1 MRITLGHKLA
11 VVVGLLGLVAVG
23 ISAFALRQS
32 EQARQRAAA
41 TEAVWDAAL
50 QARTLAHAIE
60 HAVVRATALYTA
72 GDTEEA
78 RTHLAALQEA
88 LAEVEQA
95 RGPFLA
101 ATEAQ
106 LDPERKRRLDLAVRE
121 FLAYQTETAEM
132 GLTLSPKA
140 ALIQATDEA
149 TVKNRE
155 RMVAEI
161 NRVGRE
167 VFAHLGTQRQTAAE
181 AERQATLTLVGAP
194 ALALVIGLAAA
205 FWIIATQVQRP
216 LDRLRAAMRDLA
228 AARLDLSVP
237 FTGRRDEVGEMAR
250 AIEAFRTDLI
260 EKQVLD
266 ADVEAR
272 SAGDAS
278 RARRLAEATQAFEA
292 ETGRTVADLAGFA
305 ATMQGAADA
314 LSEAAG
320 NTTAQAARVAAAS
333 NQSAGLVHGVASAA
347 EELSS
352 SARVIEERVRHTS
365 GIAALAMTDTQRL
378 ETVVASLSRA
388 AGEIG
393 LVVTLIR
400 SVAEQTNLLALNATI
415 EAARAGAA
423 GRGFAVVAAEV
434 KALAGQTASATDRI
448 TGRVAAIQSAAD
460 GTVAA
465 IGSIGRTIA
474 QMNEIAA
481 DIAAA
486 AEQQGQASHEIAGAI
501 ARAATD
507 VRTVSD
513 TIGEVQEAAA
523 SGEALADQ
531 VRGSALRVNAGSH
544 SLRHA
549 IETFLGRVH
558 AA

>member
-1 MRITLGHKLA
+1 MRISLGHKLA

-32 EQARQRAAA
+32 EQARQRAAS

-72 GDTEEA
+72 GDTQEA
-78 RTHLAALQEA
+78 GTHLAALQEA

-101 ATEAQ
+101 AADPQ
-106 LDPERKRRLDLAVRE
+106 LTPERKRRLDLSVKE
-121 FLAYQTETAEM
+121 FLAYQNETAEM

-149 TVKNRE
+149 TVRNRE

-167 VFAHLGTQRQTAAE
+167 VLAHLGTHRQAAAA
-181 AERQATLTLVGAP
+181 AERQATLTLIGAP
-194 ALALVIGLAAA
+194 ALALVLGLAAA

-216 LDRLRAAMRDLA
+216 LDRLRATMRALA
-228 AARLDLSVP
+228 AAHLDGAVP
-237 FTGRRDEVGEMAR
+237 FTARRDEIGEMAR
-250 AIEAFRTDLI
+250 AIEAFRADLI
-260 EKQVLD
+260 AKRALD
-266 ADVEAR
+266 AGAEAR
-272 SAGDAS
+272 NARDAA
-278 RARRLAEATQAFEA
+278 RARHLAEATQAFEA

-305 ATMQGAADA
+305 ETMQGAADA

-320 NTTAQAARVAAAS
+320 DTTAQAARVAAAS

-365 GIAALAMTDTQRL
+365 EIATLAMTDTQRL
-378 ETVVASLSRA
+378 ETVVASLSQA
-388 AGEIG
+388 AGEID

-434 KALAGQTASATDRI
+434 KALAGQTAAATDRI
-448 TGRVAAIQSAAD
+448 TGQVAAIQSAAD
-460 GTVAA
+460 GTVSA

-474 QMNEIAA
+474 QMSEIAA
-481 DIAAA
+481 DVAVA
-486 AEQQGQASHEIAGAI
+486 AEQQGQASQEIAGAI
-501 ARAATD
+501 AKAAAD
-507 VRTVSD
+507 VRTVSES
-513 TIGEVQEAAA
+513 IGTVQEAAA
-523 SGEALADQ
+523 SSEARADQ
-531 VRGSALRVNAGSH
+531 VRGSALRVNAGSN
-544 SLRHA
+544 SLKSA

>member
-106 LDPERKRRLDLAVRE
+106 LDPARKRRLDLAVRE

-260 EKQVLD
+260 EKRALD

-434 KALAGQTASATDRI
+434 KALASQTASATDRI

-507 VRTVSD
+507 VRTVSE

>member
-41 TEAVWDAAL
+41 TEAVWHAAL

-167 VFAHLGTQRQTAAE
+167 VFAHLGTQRQNAAE

-333 NQSAGLVHGVASAA
+333 NQSAGLVYGVASAA

>member
-11 VVVGLLGLVAVG
+11 VVVGLLGFVAVG
-23 ISAFALRQS
+23 ISAFALSQS

-60 HAVVRATALYTA
+60 HAVVQATSLYTA

-78 RTHLAALQEA
+78 KTHLAALQEA

-101 ATEAQ
+101 TADAQ
-106 LDPERKRRLDLAVRE
+106 LTPERKRRLDLAVKE

-132 GLTLSPKA
+132 GLTVSPKA

-155 RMVAEI
+155 RMVTEI

-167 VFAHLGTQRQTAAE
+167 VLAHLDVQRHAAAA
-181 AERQATLTLVGAP
+181 AERQATLTLIGAP

-216 LDRLRAAMRDLA
+216 LDRLRATMRDLA

-250 AIEAFRTDLI
+250 AIEAFRADLI
-260 EKQVLD
+260 EKRTLD
-266 ADVEAR
+266 AEAEAR
-272 SAGDAS
+272 NTRDAA
-278 RARRLAEATQAFEA
+278 RARHLAGATQAFEA
-292 ETGRTVADLAGFA
+292 ETGRTVADLARFA

-314 LSEAAG
+314 LSEVAG
-320 NTTAQAARVAAAS
+320 DTTAQAVRVAAAS

-365 GIAALAMTDTQRL
+365 EIATLAMTDTQRL
-378 ETVVASLSRA
+378 ESVVASLSRA
-388 AGEIG
+388 ASEID

-400 SVAEQTNLLALNATI
+400 NVAEQTNLLALNATI
-415 EAARAGAA
+415 EAARAGPA

-434 KALAGQTASATDRI
+434 KELAGQTAAATDRI
-448 TGRVAAIQSAAD
+448 TGQVAAIQSAAD
-460 GTVAA
+460 GTVSA
-465 IGSIGRTIA
+465 IGSIGHTIA
-474 QMNEIAA
+474 QMSEIAA
-481 DIAAA
+481 DVAVA
-486 AEQQGQASHEIAGAI
+486 AEQQGQASQEIASAI
-501 ARAATD
+501 AKAAAD
-507 VRTVSD
+507 VRTVSES
-513 TIGEVQEAAA
+513 IGRVQEAAA
-523 SGEALADQ
+523 SSEARADQ
-531 VRGSALRVNAGSH
+531 VRDSALQVNAGSH
-544 SLRHA
+544 GLRIA
-549 IETFLGRVH
+549 IEAFLGRVH